1 MPKHPFQPLQGELRL
16 ITINSTA
23 LSNNLLGDP
32 TERQVAVY
40 LPPGWENSTKEYPLL
55 VDLVGYTGSG
65 FFHTNWK
72 AFQESVPQRVER
84 LVQEGKMGEVIV
96 AFPDCFTSLAG
107 NQYINSLAV
116 GNWADFLIYE
126 MIPAVEEQFPVRKGA
141 QHRGVF
147 GKSSGGYGAIVHAM
161 LYAEHWGAIACHSGD
176 MGFPELFLGEFPR
189 ALTYMQKY
197 GGLAGFLKH
206 IEECQ
211 KPQGDDLHVL
221 MIVAMGAFY
230 DPDPAAPMG
239 VRLPVDLYSCALDE
253 ARWEQWL
260 RNDPVRMIE
269 RNDVRENLKKLQL
282 VYIDCGYRDQ
292 YHLHFGSRQLTERM
306 EYYQIPHLYEEFDD
320 THSAIDYRMDRSLPL
335 LYQALSV

>member
-72 AFQESVPQRVER
+72 AFQEAVPQRVER

-126 MIPAVEEQFPVRKGA
+126 MI
-141 QHRGVF
+141 
-147 GKSSGGYGAIVHAM
+147 
-161 LYAEHWGAIACHSGD
+161 
-176 MGFPELFLGEFPR
+176 
-189 ALTYMQKY
+189 
-197 GGLAGFLKH
+197 
-206 IEECQ
+206 
-211 KPQGDDLHVL
+211 
-221 MIVAMGAFY
+221 
-230 DPDPAAPMG
+230 
-239 VRLPVDLYSCALDE
+239 
-253 ARWEQWL
+253 
-260 RNDPVRMIE
+260 
-269 RNDVRENLKKLQL
+269 NL
-282 VYIDCGYRDQ
+282 
-292 YHLHFGSRQLTERM
+292 
-306 EYYQIPHLYEEFDD
+306 
-320 THSAIDYRMDRSLPL
+320 
-335 LYQALSV
+335 